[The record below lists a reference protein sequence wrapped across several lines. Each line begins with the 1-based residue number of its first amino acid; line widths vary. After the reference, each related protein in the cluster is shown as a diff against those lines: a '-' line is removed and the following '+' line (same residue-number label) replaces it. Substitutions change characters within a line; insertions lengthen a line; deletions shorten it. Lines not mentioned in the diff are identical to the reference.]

1 MWLAYLLNLIQKD
14 RGGGE
19 EWGDAEG
26 ELLGVRSLKERLK
39 GPKHAEGRCLNNQKF
54 RGTWRWGTKCGGLEI
69 GMVGSG
75 AAGSDKAGRTETVFS
90 FLPLLSLA
98 AQPAA
103 APACVSG
110 PPPFL
115 EWCPQP
121 GRRYGLIAPFCFLWA
136 AAPPAAWCLGE
147 HHHHLFYRSAGHPY
161 TLPHS
166 ASLDA
171 PALQFL
177 HCPSHGSGVSMAHCI
192 IYFNT

>member
-75 AAGSDKAGRTETVFS
+75 AAGSDKARRTETVFS
-90 FLPLLSLA
+90 FLQLLSLA

-103 APACVSG
+103 APACVLG
-110 PPPFL
+110 PPPLPWVVVPSARQKIRPHCSFL
-115 EWCPQP
+115 LP
-121 GRRYGLIAPFCFLWA
+121 
-136 AAPPAAWCLGE
+136 LGSSSSIS
-147 HHHHLFYRSAGHPY
+147 LMPWRTPSSSFYRSAGHP
-161 TLPHS
+161 
-166 ASLDA
+166 
-171 PALQFL
+171 
-177 HCPSHGSGVSMAHCI
+177 
-192 IYFNT
+192 